1 MAKPEG
7 KNELG
12 TRRLFEE
19 RKYYKEEILKPE
31 DELPTRLVDYWYERP
46 WYGRISLD
54 GRTIALQDRDNII
67 MPVPPGKIYTLDFV
81 AAAYKDF
88 VDFHRQTPGLTTLD
102 VFGTVTPV
110 NGLKP
115 SSHPT
120 KIYNDLVEKLY
131 ENFFGVYAD
140 RLNLLGKIT
149 NFDIFFDIFGNFLL
163 GMAASGVPITK
174 SALMRSKYCDPRSSG
189 LVLSFSDQGKHGD
202 DIVKW
207 KKMQSKNFNAFKNA
221 AKRHGFVLDKNAPW
235 RLIANLKHPRL
246 RTKAQSFGS
255 YTERQIYNNYYEE
268 TCIQDLPLLKEM
280 PFSFYDSYIS
290 SRNTHVTKVKS
301 QGKLWEPTVICRVER
316 KKITESEIEEKL
328 SFRFWCGFYFKL
340 RIAEEG
346 LQGYITR
353 QDYKKTLQDIESLL
367 AKKTI
372 DKRTVM
378 LYIDDSIRNKVSKY
392 RRQVEIDRT
401 KVADISSAGEI
412 AAAAETLSVAAE
424 SEEFVYTT
432 GPMSYETTSGY

>member
-1 MAKPEG
+1 
-7 KNELG
+7 
-12 TRRLFEE
+12 
-19 RKYYKEEILKPE
+19 
-31 DELPTRLVDYWYERP
+31 
-46 WYGRISLD
+46 
-54 GRTIALQDRDNII
+54 
-67 MPVPPGKIYTLDFV
+67 
-81 AAAYKDF
+81 
-88 VDFHRQTPGLTTLD
+88 
-102 VFGTVTPV
+102 
-110 NGLKP
+110 
-115 SSHPT
+115 
-120 KIYNDLVEKLY
+120 
-131 ENFFGVYAD
+131 
-140 RLNLLGKIT
+140 
-149 NFDIFFDIFGNFLL
+149 
-163 GMAASGVPITK
+163 
-174 SALMRSKYCDPRSSG
+174 
-189 LVLSFSDQGKHGD
+189 
-202 DIVKW
+202 
-207 KKMQSKNFNAFKNA
+207 
-221 AKRHGFVLDKNAPW
+221 
-235 RLIANLKHPRL
+235 
-246 RTKAQSFGS
+246 
-255 YTERQIYNNYYEE
+255 
-268 TCIQDLPLLKEM
+268 M